1 MFYSATIV
9 VSVFGAGDGGRTA
22 QTTGKLD
29 ANRVNN
35 EPIGRP
41 GPPYMPF
48 REPQRNRSFTC
59 RRRRRDSLSSGPSL
73 FSPKDSIE
81 LFLGRQRRD
90 SSSSLGLRTS
100 LSGSTLVV
108 LFLNVKSPHCFRRER
123 RAYCPVSRKSDY

>member
-73 FSPKDSIE
+73 FSPK
-81 LFLGRQRRD
+81 
-90 SSSSLGLRTS
+90 
-100 LSGSTLVV
+100 
-108 LFLNVKSPHCFRRER
+108 VKRAIIYVRER
-123 RAYCPVSRKSDY
+123 SYYIPFNAT